1 MSLVA
6 KAGGS
11 NFEPVS
17 EGIHMA
23 VCVGV
28 IDLGEQYSKMYDNTQ
43 HRVLLSFEVQDESTN
58 IDGEEKN
65 RLISK
70 EYTVSLGDKATLR
83 KDLEA
88 WRGKKFTDEE
98 LQGFDLKKILGKP
111 CQVQVLHTDKQGK
124 KYANISSIVS
134 VPKGMQIQKPQTEL
148 TCFDFDD
155 TDFEEKLSKL
165 PEWVRTKIADS
176 TTYKAMQEQQT
187 ESFDEYDQVE
197 EKLPWEQDA

>member
-134 VPKGMQIQKPQTEL
+134 VPKGMQTQKPQTEL

-165 PEWVRTKIADS
+165 PEWVRAKITDS
-176 TTYKAMQEQQT
+176 TTYKAMTKQQA

-197 EKLPWEQDA
+197 EKLPWEQNA